1 VFIIIFTIRVA
12 WQKDSLALISHGFA
26 FQGSLVGGGGGGGT
40 NKIFPN
46 EITQVK
52 PRLGDEIKKP

>member
-26 FQGSLVGGGGGGGT
+26 FQGSLVGGGGGVRFNFQPWNVARYEYT
-40 NKIFPN
+40 AAFFSH
-46 EITQVK
+46 V
-52 PRLGDEIKKP
+52 